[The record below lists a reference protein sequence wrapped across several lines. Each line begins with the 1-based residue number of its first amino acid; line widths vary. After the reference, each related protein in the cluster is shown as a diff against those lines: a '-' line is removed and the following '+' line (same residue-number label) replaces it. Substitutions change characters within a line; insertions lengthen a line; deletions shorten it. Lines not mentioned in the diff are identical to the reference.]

1 MLVKQATIIRKHNK
15 CIEDSMNELEHKLK
29 TAEGEV
35 TRLEK
40 ARLSQTN
47 ELKVMAASI
56 LFNDMQTSYS
66 KNALETP

>member
-1 MLVKQATIIRKHNK
+1 
-15 CIEDSMNELEHKLK
+15 MNELEHKLK
-29 TAEGEV
+29 TAKGEV

-40 ARLSQTN
+40 ARLSQSN

>member
-15 CIEDSMNELEHKLK
+15 CIEDSMNELELKLK
-29 TAEGEV
+29 TAEDEV

-47 ELKVMAASI
+47 EIEVMAESI
-56 LFNDMQTSYS
+56 LFN
-66 KNALETP
+66 A

>member
-1 MLVKQATIIRKHNK
+1 
-15 CIEDSMNELEHKLK
+15 MNELEHKLK

-56 LFNDMQTSYS
+56 LFNDNDMQTSYS